1 MVSKNTF
8 YYRIINTNT
17 CFYFIIYCKI
27 RSKKIY
33 YLNRISCIWFR
44 LNPLN
49 ISIVWFTSEVG
60 FSLSAADN
68 SLYPRTQ
75 SFQNSHGQIISI
87 LNLQTLS
94 STSNSIYVQSPIAFY
109 INLVTRSELA
119 TVPFQAINP
128 QTSYVPDRNI
138 FL

>member
-1 MVSKNTF
+1 M
-8 YYRIINTNT
+8 
-17 CFYFIIYCKI
+17 FYFIIYRKI
-27 RSKKIY
+27 RTKKIY

-49 ISIVWFTSEVG
+49 ISIVWFTSAVG

-68 SLYPRTQ
+68 SHYPRTQ

-94 STSNSIYVQSPIAFY
+94 STSNSIYVQSPLAFY

-119 TVPFQAINP
+119 IVPFQAMKS
-128 QTSYVPDRNI
+128 TD
-138 FL
+138 FLFVWPKYLLVNLCWKVKLMHGI